1 MRYNAVYVFITKTT
15 QSKKKKQRNE
25 RIQQCTDND
34 DQKKF
39 NLQSIEIKGIF
50 FRSSFAAEKK
60 TENFFT
66 HKGLTLISINV

>member
-1 MRYNAVYVFITKTT
+1 MFLLQKLHKA
-15 QSKKKKQRNE
+15 KKKQRNE